1 MSCNVDEYKEI
12 IQTHYPEYL
21 ILGNDQY
28 PTNATGIA
36 FCKESWKDMKNKT
49 MSGYHMLNAL
59 GINIEKAEEKYPKN
73 ASDLFRFML
82 ENRLVFWNASKID
95 DLKSLGLPKKSIK
108 SIICGPEAEKCLRDS
123 EFLELCK
130 DFPFY
135 VPRHPCPQG
144 ANKNNSQDIWNIF
157 WGKKSE
163 LVKQLT
169 SIYTNANDLINIVT
183 DINSTLEKL

>member
-49 MSGYHMLNAL
+49 MSGYHILSAL
-59 GINIEKAEEKYPKN
+59 GINIEQAEEKYPDN
-73 ASDLFRFML
+73 VSDLFRLML
-82 ENRLVFWNASKID
+82 ENKLVFWNASEID
-95 DLKSLGLPKKSIK
+95 DLKVLGLPNKSIK
-108 SIICGPEAEKCLRDS
+108 SIICGPEAEKCFRNSD
-123 EFLELCK
+123 FLELCK

-135 VPRHPCPQG
+135 VPRHPCPQK
-144 ANKNNSQDIWNIF
+144 ADKRDPKDIWNIF
-157 WGKKSE
+157 WSKKGG

-169 SIYTNANDLINIVT
+169 SIYTNANDLTNIVT
-183 DINSTLEKL
+183 NINSALENL